1 MEELSKIEKFL
12 LAYIWHEFLGK
23 VYFTSSEK
31 PEIYLANTI
40 ASELIP
46 EKELRK
52 RRQLAELIAKAI
64 AKLTE
69 YWMIQVSGYEIS
81 LTSYGQSLVQG
92 ISKEEY
98 KKLKEEIAA
107 GKFK

>member
-64 AKLTE
+64 TKLTE
-69 YWMIQVSGYEIS
+69 YWMIQVSGLS
-81 LTSYGQSLVQG
+81 L
-92 ISKEEY
+92 IH
-98 KKLKEEIAA
+98 I
-107 GKFK
+107 